1 MVFNATII
9 LNEVE
14 TREFICQAFKAQGID
29 ISHQDIEF
37 QISKE
42 EKGNQRDSWVEY
54 NFSGLKIKGVKIQ

>member
-1 MVFNATII
+1 MIFNATLM
-9 LNEVE
+9 LNEIE
-14 TREFICQAFKAQGID
+14 TRELICQALKTQGIE

-42 EKGNQRDSWVEY
+42 EKGNQIDSWVEY